1 MLKPPCDRA
10 WKGISGRRVVTVISG
25 GPVWLDLAMAAR
37 QGRRMS
43 EITLMRN
50 VNFRTF
56 LGASALAQLG
66 SGVFSLAFPWL
77 ASLLTRDPLLI
88 GAVAMAPQL
97 PWLFFALP
105 AGVWTDRL
113 DHRRTILVG
122 NLIHAALALSVLAL
136 ALMANPGTGA
146 IWALFALAFLQGSND
161 VLRDNM
167 AQTFLPQV
175 VQREGLEA
183 ANAVL
188 QTSENMMWQFV
199 GPPLAGALIA
209 LSSALPF
216 AFEAGVLITS
226 AMLMAAIRP
235 TPVPRA
241 AAQAFW
247 PALREGLGWLWANPP
262 LRRLAMVLGAYN
274 FLYQVV
280 WSVMVLFAQDAL
292 GLGPVAYGLLLS
304 ALASGGL
311 AGGLAAPWIL
321 ARLGVRRGLLL
332 SVAGFCL
339 STAVLIFTRDPWLAG
354 LALFGDAFTSMTWN
368 VATVSYRQ
376 RHIPAPLLGR
386 VNSVYR
392 WLGSG
397 PRPYGSLLGGALV
410 AWGQPLGDWA
420 LHLPFAF
427 ATLGGIVML
436 AYSLRALRF
445 D

>member
-1 MLKPPCDRA
+1 MSTK
-10 WKGISGRRVVTVISG
+10 
-25 GPVWLDLAMAAR
+25 DL
-37 QGRRMS
+37 
-43 EITLMRN
+43 LRN
-50 VNFRTF
+50 GNFRAF
-56 LGASALAQLG
+56 IGASALAQLG

-113 DHRRTILVG
+113 DHRRTIILG
-122 NLIHAALALSVLAL
+122 NLIHAGLALAVLAL
-136 ALMANPGTGA
+136 ALLAQPGTAA
-146 IWALFALAFLQGSND
+146 IWGLFALAFLQGSND
-161 VLRDNM
+161 VLRDNT
-167 AQTFLPQV
+167 AQTILPQV
-175 VQREGLEA
+175 VPKDRLEA
-183 ANAVL
+183 ANAAL
-188 QTSENMMWQFV
+188 QTSENMMWQFA

-216 AFEAGVLITS
+216 AFEA
-226 AMLMAAIRP
+226 AMLVAASLLMAAVRP
-235 TPVPRA
+235 AAAPRA
-241 AAQAFW
+241 APQSFL
-247 PALREGLGWLWANPP
+247 PALREGLAWLWANPP

-274 FLYQVV
+274 FLYQVI

-292 GLGPVAYGLLLS
+292 GLGPVAYGSLLS
-304 ALASGGL
+304 ALALGGL

-321 ARLGVRRGLLL
+321 ARVGVRAGLLM

-339 STAVLIFTRDPWLAG
+339 STTVLIFTRDPWLAG
-354 LALFGDAFTSMTWN
+354 AALFGDAFTSMTWN

-397 PRPYGSLLGGALV
+397 PRPFGSLLGGALV
-410 AWGQPLGDWA
+410 AWGQPWGDWA

-427 ATLGGIVML
+427 ATLGGVLML
-436 AYSLRALRF
+436 AYSARALRF